1 MANLKHGAYKL
12 LRELKAGKSLDLRT
26 NLGASLV
33 EVEHG
38 LQARKPFNAY
48 QALLFKT
55 IILPHL
61 AFLAAHP
68 MINDKGELMSD
79 WKWCST
85 KVENSLKLLASLAS
99 EDIDTEIDRRKWLKS
114 VSRDA

>member
-1 MANLKHGAYKL
+1 MVNQTHGAYKL
-12 LRELKAGKSLDLRT
+12 LRELKAGKSLDKRT
-26 NLGASLV
+26 GLGSYLTQ
-33 EVEHG
+33 VEHG

-61 AFLAAHP
+61 AFLETHP
-68 MINDKGELMSD
+68 MLNDKGELLSD
-79 WKWCST
+79 WKWTAT

-99 EDIDTEIDRRKWLKS
+99 EDADTEIDRRKWLKS
-114 VSRDA
+114 VSRKA